1 MNSLVS
7 KTARND
13 NSNNVAVSILRDQ
26 HKLNESNAEIQ
37 NLKGSTMKK
46 AMNRDLSSSEN
57 IMVGLA
63 NGANGPSDIGP
74 SSPKGKSKVARKIS
88 SKNVMS
94 SKQAEQLHNS
104 QFSQKTSPSYSNE
117 AVQQTSNM

>member
-1 MNSLVS
+1 
-7 KTARND
+7 
-13 NSNNVAVSILRDQ
+13 
-26 HKLNESNAEIQ
+26 
-37 NLKGSTMKK
+37 MKK

-57 IMVGLA
+57 IMVGLS
-63 NGANGPSDIGP
+63 NGAGPNDIGP

-94 SKQAEQLHNS
+94 SKQAEQLQNS
-104 QFSQKTSPSYSNE
+104 HLSQKTSPSYSNE